1 MGSDDESAYS
11 DADTRKKKTGG
22 ANLFKERQQKTM
34 TELDEQLAEYINEW
48 RKQRQKEIDELDKL
62 KEKQAKRRLIRA
74 EEEKKL
80 VEERERERE
89 RELAE
94 EAAAKQK

>member
-1 MGSDDESAYS
+1 MSDDESAYS
-11 DADTRKKKTGG
+11 DADTRKKKSGG

-48 RKQRQKEIDELDKL
+48 RKQRQKELDELDKL
-62 KEKQAKRRLIRA
+62 KEKQSKRRLIRA

-80 VEERERERE
+80 VEQKKVEEDRKMR
-89 RELAE
+89 E
-94 EAAAKQK
+94 EAERKAQE